1 MSKFLFSLL
10 LLGVSAQSA
19 FASNTELSIGT
30 QITELNV
37 YSRLGNADVY
47 VKLDTN
53 GNYCKHGYFINKN
66 SAGYES
72 ILSSL
77 LSAYH
82 TQSNIKIY
90 AFTGQAHHWSGNAG
104 PTCEIYSVQFKR

>member
-1 MSKFLFSLL
+1 MNKLLFLVL
-10 LLGVSAQSA
+10 LLGASIQSA
-19 FASNTELSIGT
+19 FASSTELSIGT

-37 YSRLGNADVY
+37 YSRLGNGDVY
-47 VKLDTN
+47 VKLNIN

-82 TQSNIKIY
+82 AQSNIKIFG
-90 AFTGQAHHWSGNAG
+90 FTGQAHHWSGNTG
-104 PTCEIYSVQFKR
+104 PTCEIYSVQLKH